1 MPQQN
6 TGGSQQGLFS
16 PAPMQS
22 MVHMC
27 FRPEY
32 NINNLGVCC
41 PKRKKGVN
49 KLTGW
54 LIRWALNV
62 VAIIFTAYIING
74 FEVTVAGAIFGSII
88 LGIINAIIRPVILI
102 LTLPIN
108 IITLGLFTL
117 VVNGLMLWL
126 TSSMIKGFDITGFG
140 IAIIVALVLSIFSFI
155 ISYLVKD

>member
-1 MPQQN
+1 M
-6 TGGSQQGLFS
+6 
-16 PAPMQS
+16 
-22 MVHMC
+22 
-27 FRPEY
+27 
-32 NINNLGVCC
+32 
-41 PKRKKGVN
+41 
-49 KLTGW
+49 TGW

-74 FEVTVAGAIFGSII
+74 FEVTIAGAIFGSII

-126 TSSMIKGFDITGFG
+126 TSSMIKGFDVTGFG
-140 IAIIVALVLSIFSFI
+140 IAIIVALILSIFSFI